1 MPFRPSVTVAS
12 SGIDP
17 PFGAELLR
25 LNPCTQLNLRFP
37 TGGCHPCTT
46 LTLHNQ
52 RGHHI
57 NFRISATDA
66 VEIMFCP
73 FQGTLGAH
81 EQQDVAI
88 VLLAEDVDSGMLGV
102 VIHAAP
108 ILLMEEDSAIGS
120 GSLEEKTWTL
130 MIYVQQETEDNKD
143 VQQETE
149 DNADEDS
156 SSDSFYSWLAE
167 NAGRMVVEL

>member
-1 MPFRPSVTVAS
+1 VTVAS

-25 LNPCTQLNLRFP
+25 LNPCTQLNVRFP

-108 ILLMEEDSAIGS
+108 ILLTEEDTAGS

-130 MIYVQQETEDNKD
+130 MIYVQQETKD
-143 VQQETE
+143 
-149 DNADEDS
+149 DEDDEQEDT

-167 NAGRMVVEL
+167 NAGSMSVEL